1 MPLVSAHYYISVCW
15 LFLWEKGEVS
25 KCSRGKTHERLRVQS
40 CTSVVAWLVFLA
52 AAPCLPQNA
61 DGDSSVA
68 CSHLTCFLF
77 LSLLPHP
84 PSSTPQEPVC
94 QQKPSTSPC
103 AYQTVYPFPVGAVLH
118 LWLWQPVAT
127 LRVHSKPW
135 FRHLALPELL
145 CQPPVSPR
153 SCDFLTT
160 HALVLY
166 FLRFPRARAVEY
178 MHGR

>member
-1 MPLVSAHYYISVCW
+1 MLLH
-15 LFLWEKGEVS
+15 
-25 KCSRGKTHERLRVQS
+25 RGKTHESKAASQWSHGLFFSLLPLACLRTQMEIHLLPVP
-40 CTSVVAWLVFLA
+40 TWLVFFFYSY
-52 AAPCLPQNA
+52 P
-61 DGDSSVA
+61 
-68 CSHLTCFLF
+68 
-77 LSLLPHP
+77 P

-135 FRHLALPELL
+135 FRHPALPELL

-166 FLRFPRARAVEY
+166 FLRFPRARKVEY